1 MVRHEDNVKSMEHR
15 ISNILGGDRAGQRDF
30 APCAQAEDAEEL
42 EYLLARAEVSLRDA
56 QARVEE
62 LQGKLAKSQDIALP

>member
-1 MVRHEDNVKSMEHR
+1 MVTSEDNVKSMEHR
-15 ISNILGGDRAGQRDF
+15 ISSILGRNRAEQRDF
-30 APCAQAEDAEEL
+30 APCDQAEDAEEL

-62 LQGKLAKSQDIALP
+62 LQEKLARSRDIALP